1 MQTALAH
8 GQSFCSCLMALRGGC
23 CGEFICSH
31 RLNVVGE
38 TLCSSHSSHS
48 ANDLLKHSC
57 RGAEQPAGS
66 GWVRAG
72 GWLRP
77 PEFLLDNISSFYL
90 LVVILGRCQ
99 TTCFQKNLTAQ
110 HTHAHVLMH
119 THVYS
124 PPTPVHTC
132 TTNTHMHTH
141 VQFAHIHLHSYLPA
155 HTYTC
160 VRAHTQSDKPVE
172 P

>member
-1 MQTALAH
+1 MWRVQTALAH
-8 GQSFCSCLMALRGGC
+8 GRSFCSCLMALRGGC

-124 PPTPVHTC
+124 PPHICTYMYNQHTHAHTC
-132 TTNTHMHTH
+132 TVCTHTP
-141 VQFAHIHLHSYLPA
+141 ALIPTCTHIH
-155 HTYTC
+155 TC
-160 VRAHTQSDKPVE
+160 ARAHTVR
-172 P
+172 